1 MHTVILA
8 TSKNCDSIVQLS
20 LSVNTPITPMVSI
33 VADKTNICVGE
44 KVTFNATTQNTNG
57 TVKYQWMVN
66 GNNVGTNSAQFISSN
81 LKHHD
86 VVSVKIT
93 VINGNCLTSNIATC
107 NSITISVTKPTYTI
121 PKVEHCLGGNSL
133 IDLGISLSNYVV
145 SWKNEHDSLTTINA
159 DTLRVHNLS
168 NHTATFTIKY
178 GNGCNVSDVIPI
190 KVMPLPSINAISD
203 KEYAKTNQTIQ
214 LDVIGNNLTSFH
226 WQPSALISNPNIKNP
241 TANITE
247 TIVFVVTAKDIYS
260 CENTDSVTVNFID
273 ECDEKYI
280 YFPTAFSPNFDGIND
295 CFGILSPP
303 TLSNYKMVIFNRWS
317 ENVFET
323 NDKLNCWDGTFKGSD
338 APADSYVYVVSF
350 ICSNGKSIYKK
361 GMVSILR

>member
-1 MHTVILA
+1 MLPYYMT
-8 TSKNCDSIVQLS
+8 
-20 LSVNTPITPMVSI
+20 
-33 VADKTNICVGE
+33 DKR
-44 KVTFNATTQNTNG
+44 Q
-57 TVKYQWMVN
+57 
-66 GNNVGTNSAQFISSN
+66 
-81 LKHHD
+81 
-86 VVSVKIT
+86 
-93 VINGNCLTSNIATC
+93 
-107 NSITISVTKPTYTI
+107 
-121 PKVEHCLGGNSL
+121 
-133 IDLGISLSNYVV
+133 
-145 SWKNEHDSLTTINA
+145 
-159 DTLRVHNLS
+159 
-168 NHTATFTIKY
+168 
-178 GNGCNVSDVIPI
+178 
-190 KVMPLPSINAISD
+190 AISD

-323 NDKLNCWDGTFKGSD
+323 NDKLNCWDGTFKG
-338 APADSYVYVVSF
+338 APAPLDGYLYVVKF
-350 ICSNGKSIYKK
+350 RGKNGQDYESK
-361 GMVSILR
+361 GTVMLVR